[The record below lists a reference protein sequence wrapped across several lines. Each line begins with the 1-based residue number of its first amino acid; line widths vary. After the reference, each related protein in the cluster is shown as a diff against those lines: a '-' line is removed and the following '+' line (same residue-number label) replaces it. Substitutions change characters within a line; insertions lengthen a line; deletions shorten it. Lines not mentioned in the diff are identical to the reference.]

1 MEQIKHRRYGFMFI
15 FSVIISL
22 GLVSFVSCIV
32 AETKKPKRKDLKVDG
47 KLCYLP
53 GNEAYGFGIAALI
66 CLSVA
71 QIIGNLLICRN
82 LCCSREKRN
91 SYKCKKPIAVTT
103 LLVFSWISFGVAVI
117 LIGAATSMSRRQT
130 YGRGWLD
137 RECYL
142 VKDGVFFGSGVLAL
156 VTIGSNLGS
165 AIISLKKTQVEQGRK
180 VHAQIG

>member
-1 MEQIKHRRYGFMFI
+1 MEQKHHRYGFVFI

-22 GLVSFVSCIV
+22 GLVSFVSCVV
-32 AETKKPKRKDLKVDG
+32 AETKKAKRKDLKVDG

-53 GNEAYGFGIAALI
+53 GSPAYGFGIAALI

-71 QIIGNLLICRN
+71 QVIGNLLVCRN
-82 LCCSREKRN
+82 LCSSRKERN
-91 SYKCKKPIAVTT
+91 SWKSKKPIAVTT
-103 LLVFSWISFGVAVI
+103 LLVFSWISFGVAVS
-117 LIGAATSMSRRQT
+117 LIGAATSMSRRQP

-142 VKDGVFFGSGVLAL
+142 VKDGVYVGSGVLAL
-156 VTIGSNLGS
+156 LTIGSTLGS
-165 AIISLKKTQVEQGRK
+165 AIISTRKSQVEQGRR